1 MILHANMEMLQLKLE
16 YLGVHL
22 KFLIFKLLNCGMFRI
37 KTLYQFVKDA
47 LSILSAVNKR
57 NKELQNF

>member
-1 MILHANMEMLQLKLE
+1 MLQLKLE
-16 YLGVHL
+16 YLGVHP